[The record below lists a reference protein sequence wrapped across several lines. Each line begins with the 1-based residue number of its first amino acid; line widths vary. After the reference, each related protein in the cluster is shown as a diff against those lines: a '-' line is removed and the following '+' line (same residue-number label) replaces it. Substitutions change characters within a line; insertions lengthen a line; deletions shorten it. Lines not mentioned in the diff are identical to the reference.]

1 VRLQTKELETSSQ
14 YYRRSGELVKD
25 RVGVEKVQFL
35 PKQPKFAGYK
45 MSRKLKKSLVGHP
58 SAILFLQISRK
69 GVFSTATR
77 THQGIDEQGGGRI
90 CARPDSSTIAYWLR
104 TPPRTRINEEVTI
117 VVLAFLLLAAVAQA
131 QELPVADASVG
142 YSFLFV
148 AKGHT
153 LTLNGGSSAVTFNLN
168 RWLGIVSDFG
178 THDGSAG
185 MPGLIGETYAFG
197 PRFSYR
203 KWNRLVP
210 FAQGVIGG
218 AHANTTN
225 GSFLG
230 ANNAFAYAG
239 GGGFTCFRQ
248 N

>member
-1 VRLQTKELETSSQ
+1 M
-14 YYRRSGELVKD
+14 G
-25 RVGVEKVQFL
+25 KV
-35 PKQPKFAGYK
+35 
-45 MSRKLKKSLVGHP
+45 
-58 SAILFLQISRK
+58 
-69 GVFSTATR
+69 
-77 THQGIDEQGGGRI
+77 
-90 CARPDSSTIAYWLR
+90 TIA
-104 TPPRTRINEEVTI
+104 
-117 VVLAFLLLAAVAQA
+117 VLAFLLLAAAAQA

-148 AKGHT
+148 AKGYT
-153 LTLNGGSSAVTFNLN
+153 LKLNGGSSAVAFNLN

-178 THDGSAG
+178 AYDGSPG
-185 MPGLIGETYAFG
+185 IPGLIGETYTFG

-225 GSFLG
+225 GGFLD

-239 GGGFTCFRQ
+239 GGGGDLALDRSGRYRSLGSPARERTNLLIHLPERAVG
-248 N
+248 